1 VLAKHEVAGSTPV
14 TRSLWPLIQQGLF
27 IISDQLSAICSPEFK
42 VLSSEKKAIVLLSD
56 SEFGTQDSALSELD
70 AP

>member
-1 VLAKHEVAGSTPV
+1 
-14 TRSLWPLIQQGLF
+14 
-27 IISDQLSAICSPEFK
+27 